1 MFGVCEPLTVTL
13 ESSQSPIGAL
23 LDAGTSVVASS
34 HFPVGK
40 CGTGKRRE
48 LAMVLK
54 ASCVGPEGAW
64 KYGRQSLLLAEYWRR
79 EKWGRTGVSEGSVAG
94 SRRWSWK
101 RRQEDTGYSQRGWN
115 NGHSISS
122 LGNWI
127 RKQRGPARK
136 RFLNGDFRLWPKDIE
151 IMIRNV
157 SWL

>member
-13 ESSQSPIGAL
+13 ESGQSPMGAL

-48 LAMVLK
+48 LAMGLK

-94 SRRWSWK
+94 SRGGAGSGDKKTQDTDRGDGITREWSLDFRSRK
-101 RRQEDTGYSQRGWN
+101 LDTG
-115 NGHSISS
+115 
-122 LGNWI
+122 
-127 RKQRGPARK
+127 
-136 RFLNGDFRLWPKDIE
+136 
-151 IMIRNV
+151 
-157 SWL
+157 